1 MIELSLQIKLL
12 IFSFSFGFLFSAFLE
27 WFNKV
32 TYNKKNY
39 IKIVLSFLIVTSFS
53 IIYFI
58 GIQKIGNAILHVYS
72 LISIVVGFIVYD
84 FIIKI
89 IANNNKKWYTYYG
102 DSMAKR
108 RISKA
113 SKRRLTVFGS
123 LSIVVVIYFSF
134 SLIYNI
140 YTIFS
145 LNMEKKNLENKYV
158 QLQEEADNLKSEISK
173 LNDENYLANYAREH
187 YLYSKN
193 GEYILKIEDDIVF
206 IPIYMTG
213 LL

>member
-1 MIELSLQIKLL
+1 
-12 IFSFSFGFLFSAFLE
+12 
-27 WFNKV
+27 
-32 TYNKKNY
+32 
-39 IKIVLSFLIVTSFS
+39 
-53 IIYFI
+53 
-58 GIQKIGNAILHVYS
+58 
-72 LISIVVGFIVYD
+72 
-84 FIIKI
+84 
-89 IANNNKKWYTYYG
+89 
-102 DSMAKR
+102 MAKR

-193 GEYILKIEDDIVF
+193 GEYILKIEDDINESLDTVNKEINKNYVIIFLSFVMLLIF
-206 IPIYMTG
+206 IYILRKG
-213 LL
+213 KKQSKKQKK